1 MQVQTSDL
9 PGGTGNNWPNC
20 RQHETRSAQWP
31 IGLNKRVND
40 LIGGVADVSGS
51 DRVVIIQICCE
62 KSSGKLVIKFRV
74 PPVMYIAAWIM
85 LQLSKLCKP
94 DCKLAMKL

>member
-1 MQVQTSDL
+1 M
-9 PGGTGNNWPNC
+9 GNDWPYC

-51 DRVVIIQICCE
+51 DRLEMIQICCR
-62 KSSGKLVIKFRV
+62 KSSFKLVVKFRG
-74 PPVMYIAAWIM
+74 PTVMYIAAWIM
-85 LQLSKLCKP
+85 LQLSKLCKSG
-94 DCKLAMKL
+94 CKLAMRL